1 MKNRTQTW
9 HRIVAKNPIL
19 QVSDIPCTEWLT
31 FPCPIKSPL
40 VYYLYGPFQK
50 RARGISY
57 EIIIVK
63 RFRSTLWLTFTEENN
78 EVAEKEFFWK
88 LTTTRF
94 LSAYKTNFHEWV
106 FVIFHETS
114 FFSYQNQCSWNACL
128 RIEFNHIK
136 KSRCIISGIYFG
148 FLPA

>member
-19 QVSDIPCTEWLT
+19 QVSDIPFTQWLT

-106 FVIFHETS
+106 FVIFHETGFHDIS
-114 FFSYQNQCSWNACL
+114 FFIFSRN
-128 RIEFNHIK
+128 EF
-136 KSRCIISGIYFG
+136 F
-148 FLPA
+148 FLAKPVFMKRVLTNRV